1 MEKKYVVTINAIGE
15 TGLIRI
21 LAVDQKTG
29 KVWLDAVLAKE
40 LEEEI
45 RALFATKF
53 GLEQVYFVDKDSG
66 NPPLFSEFPTN

>member
-1 MEKKYVVTINAIGE
+1 MQKKYVVTINAIGE

-29 KVWLDAVLAKE
+29 KVWLDAVLARE
-40 LEEEI
+40 LEQEI
-45 RALFATKF
+45 RTLFANKF
-53 GLEQVYFVDKDSG
+53 GIEQVYFVDKGSS